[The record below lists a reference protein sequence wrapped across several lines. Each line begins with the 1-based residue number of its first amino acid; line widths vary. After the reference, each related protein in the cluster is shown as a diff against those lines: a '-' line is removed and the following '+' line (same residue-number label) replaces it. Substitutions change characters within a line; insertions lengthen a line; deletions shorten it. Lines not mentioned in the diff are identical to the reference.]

1 MTEIAATRP
10 AAIRPGTAA
19 APRSGTGPS
28 ASIESRASWVAAGL
42 TLALLSVSYGS
53 PLLAV
58 VGLKPI
64 TEDLGTQ
71 RQLVALVA
79 SLTWFGTG
87 LGGIFMGQVA
97 ERIGIRAT
105 VMFGATMI
113 ATGLAVSASGNLWAM
128 LAAHI
133 VLVGFLGNGAL
144 YPPLIVYVSRWFD
157 RRRGTALAL
166 ISSGQY
172 IAGMAWPTL
181 FEYGMRSSNTAL
193 QVGGHT
199 VVLHGWQTTMLA
211 FACLVLVAVPVIAM
225 FLQPA
230 PEVGELGQ
238 FADAGR
244 RGEVLGMRPNAVL
257 ALICIAGFMCCVPM
271 SIPQGHLVAFC
282 SDIGI
287 PAIQGAA
294 MLSVLQGSAFVSRVL
309 WGWLA
314 DRIGGLKTVL
324 LGSFCQALAVAAFM
338 ATQDE
343 AGLFAIAAAYGF
355 GFSGIIPAYVIA
367 IRELYPSREASW
379 RVPSVLFVSMGG
391 MAFGGWW
398 AGALYDHFG
407 FYGPAFVSGV
417 LFNLANIAI
426 VGFLVLRQRRSG
438 GFRRLVLA

>member
-1 MTEIAATRP
+1 
-10 AAIRPGTAA
+10 
-19 APRSGTGPS
+19 
-28 ASIESRASWVAAGL
+28 
-42 TLALLSVSYGS
+42 
-53 PLLAV
+53 
-58 VGLKPI
+58 
-64 TEDLGTQ
+64 
-71 RQLVALVA
+71 
-79 SLTWFGTG
+79 
-87 LGGIFMGQVA
+87 
-97 ERIGIRAT
+97 
-105 VMFGATMI
+105 
-113 ATGLAVSASGNLWAM
+113 
-128 LAAHI
+128 
-133 VLVGFLGNGAL
+133 
-144 YPPLIVYVSRWFD
+144 
-157 RRRGTALAL
+157 
-166 ISSGQY
+166 
-172 IAGMAWPTL
+172 
-181 FEYGMRSSNTAL
+181 
-193 QVGGHT
+193 
-199 VVLHGWQTTMLA
+199 
-211 FACLVLVAVPVIAM
+211 M
-225 FLQPA
+225 FLKPA
-230 PEVGELGQ
+230 PEVGELGE

-244 RGEVLGMRPNAVL
+244 RGEVLGMRPNTVL

-367 IRELYPSREASW
+367 IREIYPSREASW

>member
-113 ATGLAVSASGNLWAM
+113 ATGLVVSASGNLWAM

-172 IAGMAWPTL
+172 IAGMGWPTL

-211 FACLVLVAVPVIAM
+211 FACLVLVAVPIIAM

-244 RGEVLGMRPNAVL
+244 RGEVLGMRPNTVL

-379 RVPSVLFVSMGG
+379 RVPSVLFVGMGG